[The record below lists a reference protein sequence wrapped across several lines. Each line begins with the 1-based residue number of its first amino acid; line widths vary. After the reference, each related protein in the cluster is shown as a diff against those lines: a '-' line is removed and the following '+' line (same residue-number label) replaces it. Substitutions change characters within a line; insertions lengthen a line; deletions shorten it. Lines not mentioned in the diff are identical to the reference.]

1 MVGLIFKLVSYIRP
15 KAKYAIITEK
25 IRDRNKKVDPKI
37 SSTGYVSSIHA
48 EESRHIRKGDEQE
61 PDDSERFGGSPGYAA
76 VKHCQQK
83 ANVPLPPLSRL
94 LASRQSSARSRITFI
109 RTLERPRA
117 AIGVFICCSHD
128 NYISPFGTVVDAL
141 CWF

>member
-76 VKHCQQK
+76 VNTVSRKPMSRCHHYRGFSLL
-83 ANVPLPPLSRL
+83 VSLPPGR
-94 LASRQSSARSRITFI
+94 
-109 RTLERPRA
+109 
-117 AIGVFICCSHD
+117 G
-128 NYISPFGTVVDAL
+128 
-141 CWF
+141 